1 MLEEENLG
9 FVNADGN
16 RVTLIL
22 VGTKSD
28 KLFEGGVPQE
38 EENLVIDEET
48 NQETDAAE
56 AKLLTMPNQPAQ
68 SDSKNPLAE
77 TVGKALA
84 ASSVYHLT
92 PLLKNKDIDK
102 VAQHFVDN
110 NGFEAYWKTSALFG
124 TNVKNVFDQAIF
136 STYENRLSKKS
147 SYEDEVDEMGPDKK
161 ATGTYEDIDRKRS
174 SKMKVKGKDKEKCNI
189 Q

>member
-38 EENLVIDEET
+38 EENLVIEEET

-56 AKLLTMPNQPAQ
+56 AKLLTMPNQP
-68 SDSKNPLAE
+68 
-77 TVGKALA
+77 G
-84 ASSVYHLT
+84 
-92 PLLKNKDIDK
+92 
-102 VAQHFVDN
+102 
-110 NGFEAYWKTSALFG
+110 
-124 TNVKNVFDQAIF
+124 
-136 STYENRLSKKS
+136 
-147 SYEDEVDEMGPDKK
+147 
-161 ATGTYEDIDRKRS
+161 
-174 SKMKVKGKDKEKCNI
+174 
-189 Q
+189 